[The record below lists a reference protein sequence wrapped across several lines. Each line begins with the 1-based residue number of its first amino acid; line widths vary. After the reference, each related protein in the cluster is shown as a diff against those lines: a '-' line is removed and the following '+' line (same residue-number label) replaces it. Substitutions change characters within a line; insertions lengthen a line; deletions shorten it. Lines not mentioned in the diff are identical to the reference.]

1 MKSDK
6 QYRDSAVGAFVAWI
20 GILVICIVMVIIK
33 HINI

>member
-6 QYRDSAVGAFVAWI
+6 QYRDSAFGAFVGWI
-20 GILVICIVMVIIK
+20 GILVMCIVIVIIE